1 MTAAAA
7 SRWKMRAAPPM
18 AAVRDRL
25 VPALALAGLLMAPCS
40 WVGASEPVEIR
51 ILGTNDLHSYL
62 RPLHYRYLDELKPW
76 GRQSREG
83 DFVAK
88 AALQG
93 KLGGMANV
101 AAVIERLRAE
111 KPGRTLLLDAGD
123 TWHGAGISVFDK
135 GVTMVKIMN
144 TIGYDAMAPGNWE
157 FIYDKDHLLDLIDMA
172 EFPVVAYNVADP
184 EWGEPAFT
192 QYVIEEVG
200 GLRVAVI
207 GLAYPWTA
215 LTSSVLGSAG
225 DWKFGIREE
234 EARELIDEIREEED
248 PDLVVVASHGG
259 FGLDQKF
266 ARRVDGIDVLLSGHT
281 HDEIYDPVV
290 WNDTI
295 VYQGGAHGKFVTSL
309 DVQVKDK
316 KVVGYSYDLVM
327 VRPSEVEPHPE
338 VQRLVEEAYRPHEAR
353 LNEVVGANYALIFRR
368 DFWQSPMGSLLT
380 DALRAETGADIA
392 FFPAWRYGATLMPGP
407 ITVEDVYNL
416 VPTDGRI
423 ITYSMS
429 GRSVRRLMEN
439 ILDGV
444 VDADA
449 YARVGGDMIQ
459 FSGMELVYDL
469 YNADGE
475 RVVELLVGG
484 RPIEPERLYSIA
496 SVHTRFQN
504 NLLFGAERVDENG
517 PVFAEALIEYI
528 RANSPLK
535 PTAERR
541 IRPRGSQRADS

>member
-1 MTAAAA
+1 MTA
-7 SRWKMRAAPPM
+7 
-18 AAVRDRL
+18 VRHRL
-25 VPALALAGLLMAPCS
+25 VPVLALVGLLLAPFSMA
-40 WVGASEPVEIR
+40 GASSEPVEIR
-51 ILGTNDLHSYL
+51 ILGTNDLHAYL
-62 RPLHYRYLDELKPW
+62 RPIHYRYLDEIKPW

-83 DFVAK
+83 NYIAK

-111 KPGRTLLLDAGD
+111 KPGRTLVLDAGD
-123 TWHGAGISVFDK
+123 TWHGAGMSVFD
-135 GVTMVKIMN
+135 GGATMVKIMN

-157 FIYDKDHLLDLIDMA
+157 FIYKKDHLLDLIDMA
-172 EFPVVAYNVADP
+172 NFPVIAYNVADP
-184 EWGEPAFT
+184 EWDEPAFP

-200 GLRVAVI
+200 GLRVAII

-215 LTSSVLGSAG
+215 LTSSILGSAG
-225 DWKFGIREE
+225 EWKFGLREE
-234 EARELIDEIREEED
+234 EARDLIARIREEEN

-259 FGLDQKF
+259 YGLDQKF

-295 VYQGGAHGKFVTSL
+295 VYQGGAHGKFVTRL

-338 VQRLVEEAYRPHEAR
+338 VQRLIDEAYRPHEER
-353 LNEVVGANYALIFRR
+353 LNEVVGMNFALIFRR

-380 DALRAETGADIA
+380 DALRATTGAEIA

-423 ITYSMS
+423 ITYAMS
-429 GRSVRRLMEN
+429 GKSLRRLMEN

-484 RPIEPERLYSIA
+484 QPIEPERLYSIA

-504 NLLFGAERVDENG
+504 NLLFGAQRVDENG
-517 PVFAEALIEYI
+517 PVFVEALIEYI

-535 PTAERR
+535 PTTERR
-541 IRPRGSQRADS
+541 IRARGSQRADS

>member
-1 MTAAAA
+1 MTA
-7 SRWKMRAAPPM
+7 
-18 AAVRDRL
+18 VRNR
-25 VPALALAGLLMAPCS
+25 LALAGLFLLLPFCAL
-40 WVGASEPVEIR
+40 GASESEPVEIR
-51 ILGTNDLHSYL
+51 ILGTNDIHAYI
-62 RPLHYRYLDELKPW
+62 RPLHYRYLDEVKPW

-83 DFVAK
+83 DYVAK

-101 AAVIERLRAE
+101 ASVIERLRAE

-123 TWHGAGISVFDK
+123 TWHGAGISVFDR

-144 TIGYDAMAPGNWE
+144 TIGYDAMALGNWE

-172 EFPVVAYNVADP
+172 EFPVVVYNVMDP
-184 EWGEPAFT
+184 EWDEPAFP
-192 QYVIEEVG
+192 QYTVKEVG
-200 GLRVAVI
+200 GLKVAVI
-207 GLAYPWTA
+207 GVAYPWVA
-215 LTSSVLGSAG
+215 LTSASILGSAG

-234 EARELIDEIREEED
+234 EARDLIAEIREEEE
-248 PDLVVVASHGG
+248 PDLIVVASHGG
-259 FGLDQKF
+259 YGVDQKF
-266 ARRVDGIDVLLSGHT
+266 ARRVDGIDVLFSAHT

-295 VYQGGAHGKFVTSL
+295 VYQGGAHGKFVSAL
-309 DVQVKDK
+309 DVKVKDK

-327 VRPSEVEPHPE
+327 VQASEVEPDPE

-353 LNEVVGANYALIFRR
+353 LNEVVGATQALVFRR
-368 DFWQSPMGSLLT
+368 DFWQSPMGALLT
-380 DALRAETGADIA
+380 DALRAVTGAEIS
-392 FFPAWRYGATLMPGP
+392 FFPAWRYGATLLPGP
-407 ITVEDVYNL
+407 ITVEDVYDL
-416 VPTDGRI
+416 VPTNGRI
-423 ITYSMS
+423 VTYSMS
-429 GRSVRRLMEN
+429 GRSIRRLMEN

-444 VDADA
+444 VDTDP

-475 RVVELLVGG
+475 RVVELLVDGK
-484 RPIEPERLYSIA
+484 PIEPERLYSVA
-496 SVHTRFQN
+496 SAHTRFQN
-504 NLLFGAERVDENG
+504 NALFGAQNIDENG
-517 PVFAEALIEYI
+517 PVFVEALIDYI

-541 IRPRGSQRADS
+541 IRPRGSQRVDS

>member
-184 EWGEPAFT
+184 EWDEPAFT

-407 ITVEDVYNL
+407 ITVEDIYNL

-504 NLLFGAERVDENG
+504 NLLFGAERVNENG

>member
-1 MTAAAA
+1 MTAA
-7 SRWKMRAAPPM
+7 RH
-18 AAVRDRL
+18 RL
-25 VPALALAGLLMAPCS
+25 VPALALALVGLLLTPFSMA
-40 WVGASEPVEIR
+40 GASSEPVEIR
-51 ILGTNDLHSYL
+51 ILGTNDLHAYL
-62 RPLHYRYLDELKPW
+62 RPIYYRYLDEIKPW

-83 DFVAK
+83 DYVAK

-93 KLGGMANV
+93 RLGGMANV

-123 TWHGAGISVFDK
+123 TWHGAGMSVFD
-135 GVTMVKIMN
+135 GGATMVKIMN

-157 FIYDKDHLLDLIDMA
+157 FIYEKDHLLDLIDMA

-184 EWGEPAFT
+184 EWDEPAFP

-215 LTSSVLGSAG
+215 LTSSILGSAG
-225 DWKFGIREE
+225 DWKFGLREE
-234 EARELIDEIREEED
+234 EARELIATIREEED

-338 VQRLVEEAYRPHEAR
+338 VQRLIDEAYRPHEER
-353 LNEVVGANYALIFRR
+353 LNEVVGMNFALIFRR

-380 DALRAETGADIA
+380 DALRATTGAEIA

-423 ITYSMS
+423 ITYAMS
-429 GRSVRRLMEN
+429 GKSVRRLMEN

-444 VDADA
+444 VGADP

-484 RPIEPERLYSIA
+484 RPVEPERLYSIA

-504 NLLFGAERVDENG
+504 NLLFGAQRVDENG
-517 PVFAEALIEYI
+517 PVFVEALIEYI

-535 PTAERR
+535 PTTDRR
-541 IRPRGSQRADS
+541 IRARGSQRADS

>member
-1 MTAAAA
+1 MTA
-7 SRWKMRAAPPM
+7 
-18 AAVRDRL
+18 VRNGL
-25 VPALALAGLLMAPCS
+25 APALIGLLLLPMS
-40 WVGASEPVEIR
+40 VLGASEPVEIR

-62 RPLHYRYLDELKPW
+62 RPLYYRYLDDLKPW

-83 DFVAK
+83 DYVAK

-101 AAVIERLRAE
+101 AAVIERLRAQMR
-111 KPGRTLLLDAGD
+111 GRTLLLDAGD

-144 TIGYDAMAPGNWE
+144 TIGYDVMAPGNWE
-157 FIYDKDHLLDLIDMA
+157 FIYDKDHLLDLIDLA
-172 EFPVVAYNVADP
+172 QFPVVAYNVTDL
-184 EWGEPAFT
+184 EWDDPAFP
-192 QYVIEEVG
+192 QYVIKEVG

-215 LTSSVLGSAG
+215 LTSSILGSAG
-225 DWKFGIREE
+225 DWRFGLREE
-234 EARELIDEIREEED
+234 EARDLIADIRAEED
-248 PDLVVVASHGG
+248 PDLVVVVSHGG
-259 FGLDQKF
+259 FGMDQKF

-295 VYQGGAHGKFVTSL
+295 VYQGGAHGKFVTAL

-327 VRPSEVEPHPE
+327 VRPSEVEPDAE
-338 VQRLVEEAYRPHEAR
+338 VQRLVDEAYRPHEAR
-353 LNEVVGANYALIFRR
+353 LNEVVGENHALIFRR
-368 DFWQSPMGSLLT
+368 DFWQSPMGAMLT
-380 DALRAETGADIA
+380 DALRAVTGAEIS
-392 FFPAWRYGATLMPGP
+392 FFPAWRYGATLLPGT

-429 GRSVRRLMEN
+429 GKSIRRLMEN

-444 VDADA
+444 VDTDP

-469 YNADGE
+469 YGADAE
-475 RVVELLVGG
+475 RVVALSVNGE
-484 RPIEPERLYSIA
+484 PIEPERLYSVA

-504 NLLFGAERVDENG
+504 NALFGAQRVDENG
-517 PVFAEALIEYI
+517 PVFVEALIEYI
-528 RANSPLK
+528 RDHSPLK
-535 PTAERR
+535 PITDRR
-541 IRPRGSQRADS
+541 IRPRGSDIAGS

>member
-1 MTAAAA
+1 M
-7 SRWKMRAAPPM
+7 
-18 AAVRDRL
+18 
-25 VPALALAGLLMAPCS
+25 
-40 WVGASEPVEIR
+40 
-51 ILGTNDLHSYL
+51 
-62 RPLHYRYLDELKPW
+62 
-76 GRQSREG
+76 
-83 DFVAK
+83 
-88 AALQG
+88 
-93 KLGGMANV
+93 
-101 AAVIERLRAE
+101 
-111 KPGRTLLLDAGD
+111 
-123 TWHGAGISVFDK
+123 
-135 GVTMVKIMN
+135 
-144 TIGYDAMAPGNWE
+144 
-157 FIYDKDHLLDLIDMA
+157 
-172 EFPVVAYNVADP
+172 
-184 EWGEPAFT
+184 
-192 QYVIEEVG
+192 
-200 GLRVAVI
+200 
-207 GLAYPWTA
+207 
-215 LTSSVLGSAG
+215 
-225 DWKFGIREE
+225 
-234 EARELIDEIREEED
+234 
-248 PDLVVVASHGG
+248 VVASHGG

-309 DVQVKDK
+309 DVQVRDK

-338 VQRLVEEAYRPHEAR
+338 VQRLVEEAYGPHEAR
-353 LNEVVGANYALIFRR
+353 LNEVVGANHALIFRR

-380 DALRAETGADIA
+380 DALRAETGAEIA

-429 GRSVRRLMEN
+429 GRSIRRLMEN

-444 VDADA
+444 VDTDA

-484 RPIEPERLYSIA
+484 QPVDPERLYAVA

-504 NLLFGAERVDENG
+504 NALFGAQHVDEDG

-535 PTAERR
+535 PTPERR

>member
-1 MTAAAA
+1 
-7 SRWKMRAAPPM
+7 M
-18 AAVRDRL
+18 ATVRDRIA
-25 VPALALAGLLMAPCS
+25 PALALAGLLALPISM
-40 WVGASEPVEIR
+40 VGASEPVEIR
-51 ILGTNDLHSYL
+51 ILGTNDLHAYL
-62 RPLHYRYLDELKPW
+62 RPLHYRYLDEIKPW

-83 DFVAK
+83 DYVAK

-111 KPGRTLLLDAGD
+111 RPDRTLLLDAGD
-123 TWHGAGISVFDK
+123 TWHGAGLSVFDK

-144 TIGYDAMAPGNWE
+144 TIGYDVMAPGNWE

-172 EFPVVAYNVADP
+172 QFPVVAYNVTDL
-184 EWGEPAFT
+184 EWDDPAFP
-192 QYVIEEVG
+192 QYVIKEVG
-200 GLRVAVI
+200 GLKVAVI
-207 GLAYPWTA
+207 GVAYPWTA
-215 LTSSVLGSAG
+215 LTSSILGSAG
-225 DWKFGIREE
+225 DWKFGLREE
-234 EARELIDEIREEED
+234 EARELIADIRAEED
-248 PDLVVVASHGG
+248 PDLVVVVSHGG
-259 FGLDQKF
+259 FGMDQKF

-295 VYQGGAHGKFVTSL
+295 VYQAGAHGKFVSRL

-316 KVVGYSYDLVM
+316 RVVGYSYDLAM
-327 VRPSEVEPHPE
+327 VRPSDVAPDPE
-338 VQRLVEEAYRPHEAR
+338 VQRLVDEAYRPHEAR
-353 LNEVVGANYALIFRR
+353 LNEVVGTNYAVIFRR
-368 DFWQSPMGSLLT
+368 DFWQSPMGALLT
-380 DALRAETGADIA
+380 DALRATTGAEIA
-392 FFPAWRYGATLMPGP
+392 FFPAWRYGATLMPGE

-429 GRSVRRLMEN
+429 GKSIRRLMEN

-444 VDADA
+444 VDADP

-459 FSGMELVYDL
+459 FSGMELTFDL

-475 RVVELLVGG
+475 RVVALMVDG
-484 RPIEPERLYSIA
+484 RPIEPDRLYSVA

-504 NLLFGAERVDENG
+504 NLLFGAERIDEDG
-517 PVFAEALIEYI
+517 PVFVEALIEHI

-535 PTAERR
+535 PVTDRR
-541 IRPRGSQRADS
+541 IMARGSRGADT